1 MDSKIQLFIV
11 AQILGTSTIYL
22 AAMFILK
29 RTNKLGTAFFAAGL
43 IFVISLIAILFRKQ
57 IGESVARTINHS
69 LSLSYILIMTTILT
83 LTINERKK
91 LKCKSTV
98 IMPMIILLC
107 YVLVST
113 TMNELSSLI
122 ILSIMICSTQLYA
135 SKIAYSGYKLLSS
148 RGMLLISITSAFSCL
163 GQLLRLEEL
172 IFESGKFMFS
182 QFTWKTN
189 FLMVTGLISILGV
202 NIGYLGF
209 LIEDSERKTLLSEQM
224 KEKLRIEKEEIEK
237 LLKENEGMIIRASR
251 LSSLNKISIYTAAI
265 IHEITQPLQALK
277 LAIVNLKILLG
288 ERNFADVE
296 KNIEQINMINNKIQD
311 IVLVL
316 RGIITKG
323 KADVEIISAQEIIL
337 RSLNIITG
345 ECQRRGIIFEADI
358 EHEEILIEINPTLL
372 QRIIFN
378 ICANAIEALSAVT
391 NEKKLLIVRSYRDLE
406 LSSLFIEILDNS
418 TGLNDPLEISLNLE
432 TIADTAK
439 EDGMGLG
446 LAFSSGIIKGWHGDL
461 CVSTIEI
468 NGNKFTRFS
477 IRLPLKVG
485 AIEL

>member
-11 AQILGTSTIYL
+11 VQILGTSTIYL

-43 IFVISLIAILFRKQ
+43 IFVISLITILLRKQ
-57 IGESVARTINHS
+57 IGESAARTINHS

-83 LTINERKK
+83 LTIYERKK
-91 LKCKSTV
+91 VKWKSLV
-98 IMPMIILLC
+98 MVPMIMLLC
-107 YVLVST
+107 YALVST
-113 TMNELSSLI
+113 TMDESSSLI

-135 SKIAYSGYKLLSS
+135 AKIAYSGYKLLSS
-148 RGMLLISITSAFSCL
+148 RGMLLISITSAFSSL

-189 FLMVTGLISILGV
+189 FLMVSGLISILGV

-209 LIEDSERKTLLSEQM
+209 LIEDSERKTFLSEQM
-224 KEKLRIEKEEIEK
+224 KEQLRIEKEEIEK
-237 LLKENEGMIIRASR
+237 LLKENEGMIIKASR

-296 KNIEQINMINNKIQD
+296 KNIEQINTINNKIQD

-323 KADVEIISAQEIIL
+323 RADVEVISAQEVVVK
-337 RSLNIITG
+337 SLNIISG
-345 ECQRRGIIFEADI
+345 ECQRRGIIFEAGI
-358 EHEEILIEINPTLL
+358 EHEEILIEANPALL

-378 ICANAIEALSAVT
+378 ICANSIEALSAEV
-391 NEKKLLIVRSYRDLE
+391 NEKKLLMVRSNRDLE

-418 TGLNDPLEISLNLE
+418 TGLQDPKEISLNLE
-432 TIADTAK
+432 AIADTAK

-446 LAFSSGIIKGWHGDL
+446 LAFCNGIIKGWNGDL
-461 CVSTIEI
+461 CVSKIEQ
-468 NGNKFTRFS
+468 NGNRFTRFS
-477 IRLPLKVG
+477 IRLPLKE
-485 AIEL
+485 AL

>member
-98 IMPMIILLC
+98 IVPMIILLC

-237 LLKENEGMIIRASR
+237 L
-251 LSSLNKISIYTAAI
+251 
-265 IHEITQPLQALK
+265 
-277 LAIVNLKILLG
+277 
-288 ERNFADVE
+288 
-296 KNIEQINMINNKIQD
+296 
-311 IVLVL
+311 
-316 RGIITKG
+316 
-323 KADVEIISAQEIIL
+323 
-337 RSLNIITG
+337 
-345 ECQRRGIIFEADI
+345 
-358 EHEEILIEINPTLL
+358 
-372 QRIIFN
+372 
-378 ICANAIEALSAVT
+378 
-391 NEKKLLIVRSYRDLE
+391 
-406 LSSLFIEILDNS
+406 
-418 TGLNDPLEISLNLE
+418 
-432 TIADTAK
+432 
-439 EDGMGLG
+439 
-446 LAFSSGIIKGWHGDL
+446 
-461 CVSTIEI
+461 
-468 NGNKFTRFS
+468 
-477 IRLPLKVG
+477 
-485 AIEL
+485 